1 MHDLPF
7 DLECPRIIVKIKKD
21 IQSWN
26 FMEKQDITLE
36 RSALEENKLNVKLS
50 ILF

>member
-1 MHDLPF
+1 MP
-7 DLECPRIIVKIKKD
+7 ENNCENKEGYIVVD
-21 IQSWN
+21 Y